1 MWFENVRLILPGCEP
16 TPGSLRVVGGLI
28 REIALGRGAERR
40 PDEEVIDGRGGYLAP
55 GFVDLHVHGARRRD
69 AMEATPDAFAAILDF
84 HASGGTTA
92 AALTSVAAPLPDL
105 LALLAAAREAK
116 RGPLAARLLGVHL
129 EGPYFA
135 PTKAGAHRPEFIR
148 LPTELETRSLLEF
161 ADTITQVTFAPE
173 LPGALALCAELRARG
188 IIASGGHSDAW
199 DEEARASIAHGMTQ
213 VTHVFNAM
221 SGARRRGPYR
231 VAGLL
236 EVALGEP
243 EIRCE
248 VIADGHHVSPTL
260 LRLLYRAKGP
270 DGICL
275 VTDATA
281 GAGLPDGTAYRLGSL
296 DCVVRDGVGLTAD
309 GSALAGSTSTMIDGV
324 RNLVRLAGVPLEEA
338 VRMASLNPACALRQ
352 EHRLG
357 QLQVGRAADLVL
369 LSDDLEVRATFSEGR
384 CIYRAS
390 DDRNP

>member
-1 MWFENVRLILPGCEP
+1 MARHPGE
-16 TPGSLRVVGGLI
+16 
-28 REIALGRGAERR
+28 
-40 PDEEVIDGRGGYLAP
+40 DVIDGRGAYLAP
-55 GFVDLHVHGARRRD
+55 GFVDLHVHGACRRD
-69 AMEATPDAFAAILDF
+69 AMEATEAAFAAILNF

-92 AALTSVAAPLPDL
+92 LALTSVAAPLPDL
-105 LALLAAAREAK
+105 LRLLAAVRVAK
-116 RGPLAARLLGVHL
+116 RAPFAHRLLGVHL

-148 LPTELETRSLLEF
+148 LPAADEVHALLEY
-161 ADTITQVTFAPE
+161 ADVITQMTLAPE
-173 LPGALALCAELRARG
+173 RPGALDLIAELRARD

-199 DEEARASIAHGMTQ
+199 EEDALAAYAHGMTQ

-236 EVALGEP
+236 EFALSEP
-243 EIRCE
+243 GVRCE

-260 LRLLYRAKGP
+260 LRMLYRAKGP

-281 GAGLPDGTAYRLGSL
+281 GAGLPDGTAYHLGTL
-296 DCVVRDGVGLTAD
+296 ACVVHDGVGLTAD
-309 GSALAGSTSTMIDGV
+309 GAALAGSTTTMIECV
-324 RNLVRLAGVPLEEA
+324 RNMVRLAGVPLEEA
-338 VRMASLNPACALRQ
+338 VRMATANPARAVRQ

-357 QLQVGRAADLVL
+357 GLRVGSAADLVL
-369 LSDDLEVRATFSEGR
+369 LSTELEVLATYAGGK
-384 CIYRAS
+384 CIYRPG
-390 DDRNP
+390 DECNL